1 VIVGHPGTR
10 TMSAPDI
17 GAALERAYAPMDK
30 STGMYPADWTCK
42 ACGKVLNADG
52 GHPAELY
59 AGTYTG
65 LCYGCERAGTYVVPD
80 SELPDGARRIS
91 WPPACPSWRRDRTEH
106 WAYPDCEDC
115 KGKGA
120 RMRYGRNGQWTEYCR
135 PCMTRVMAPREVNEV
150 KLLRTVAGALEIAS
164 GALSP
169 AAEVMECET
178 PAWASLRALVARV
191 APMALRMYAREPAAW
206 RPGAHVL
213 ESAVSQRLTP
223 AQRRA
228 KRADTLLR
236 HVVAALHAEADE
248 RTSK

>member
-1 VIVGHPGTR
+1 
-10 TMSAPDI
+10 MSAPDI

-80 SELPDGARRIS
+80 SELPDGARRVS

-120 RMRYGRNGQWTEYCR
+120 RMRYGHMNQWTEFCR
-135 PCMTRVMAPREVNEV
+135 PCLARVMAPLRANEI
-150 KLLRTVAGALEIAS
+150 KLLLTVAGALEIVPLRDIAPEGEQTPGLAS
-164 GALSP
+164 VSEAI
-169 AAEVMECET
+169 
-178 PAWASLRALVARV
+178 RRV
-191 APMALRMYAREPAAW
+191 LAMSERMFANEPAAW
-206 RPGAHVL
+206 TP
-213 ESAVSQRLTP
+213 QRYTLREAEARLKP
-223 AQRRA
+223 AQLRA
-228 KRADTLLR
+228 KRADTLRR
-236 HVVAALHAEADE
+236 HVVAALRAEATE
-248 RTSK
+248 REGKSAC